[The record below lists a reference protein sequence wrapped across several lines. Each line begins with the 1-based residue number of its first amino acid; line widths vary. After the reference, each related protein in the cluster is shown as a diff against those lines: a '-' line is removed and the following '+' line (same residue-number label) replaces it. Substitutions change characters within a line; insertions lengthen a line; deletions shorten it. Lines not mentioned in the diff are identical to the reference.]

1 MLFSLHIDTAVSWR
15 GGQSQVLQTVLGLRA
30 RGHRAVLVAHPKGE
44 LARRAHEGH
53 DLIRLAP
60 LHEVD
65 FAAALRLSRVLRA
78 LKPAVVHAHDPHA
91 VSMAAMALS
100 MLGRETRPAFVVARR
115 VDFHLKQNSFSRW
128 KYKLADRMVCSSN
141 AIRVMVVGDG
151 IPDDRAVTVYEGVD
165 ADRIGAVPPA
175 DVHTTL
181 WLPPHAP
188 VVGNVAA
195 LVAHKGQRYLIE
207 AVPAI
212 VHVLPDV
219 QVLIF
224 GEGELR
230 HQLQRQIKTLGLDHN
245 VRLVGFQ
252 PNVLALLKS
261 LDVFVMSSITE
272 GLGTSILDAMA
283 SSRAVVATGAGGIP
297 EVVEDGITGLLVP
310 VQKPA
315 AMAQAILRLLNDAP
329 LRAQMGRAGLERVR
343 ARFSVDRMVEETLAV
358 YDRVA
363 GMPPSAGNGRLPPG
377 D

>member
-1 MLFSLHIDTAVSWR
+1 MLFSLHVDTAVSWR
-15 GGQSQVLQTVLGLRA
+15 GGQSQVLQTVMGLRA
-30 RGHRAVLVAHPKGE
+30 RGHRAALVAHPKGE
-44 LARRAHEGH
+44 LARRAQEGH
-53 DLIRLAP
+53 DLVCLAP

-65 FAAALRLSRVLRA
+65 FAAALRLSRVLRE

-91 VSMAAMALS
+91 VSMTAMALS
-100 MLGRETRPAFVVARR
+100 MFGRERRPAFVVARR

-128 KYKLADRMVCSSN
+128 KYKLADCVVCSSN
-141 AIRVMVVGDG
+141 AIRAMVVDDG
-151 IPDDRAVTVYEGVD
+151 IPDDRAITVYEGVD
-165 ADRIGAVPPA
+165 VDRIAAIPRA
-175 DVHTTL
+175 DVHAEL

-207 AVPAI
+207 AVPVI
-212 VHVLPDV
+212 VHALPDV
-219 QVLIF
+219 QVLLF

-230 HQLQRQIKTLGLDHN
+230 PQLQRQIKALGLDHH

-252 PNVLALLKS
+252 PNVLALIKS

-283 SSRAVVATGAGGIP
+283 SSKAVVATDAGGIP
-297 EVVEDGITGLLVP
+297 EVVEHGVTGLLVP

-315 AMAQAILRLLNDAP
+315 AMAEAILRLLNDAP
-329 LRAQMGRAGLERVR
+329 LRAQMGQAGLERVR
-343 ARFSVDRMVEETLAV
+343 VRFSVDRMVDETLAV
-358 YDRVA
+358 YERVA
-363 GMPPSAGNGRLPPG
+363 GMRPSTGNGNLPPA